1 MALWAAGEGKT
12 VEQTKIF
19 AVVETDARQKAAGRM
34 LRRMGFGVA
43 GAEETALADYILL
56 PLPLD
61 DERIGLAR
69 LLRAAK
75 PGALALGGKV
85 SEKAQAVADAAHI
98 EMIDYFARPELATLN
113 AIPTAEGCISLLL
126 QNRKRTLWNSPVLVV
141 GYGHIGSALAARLC
155 ALGAEVTVA
164 ARRAEQRALA
174 LASGCA
180 EAADTSALARLT
192 PQFDTVVNT
201 APARLLTAEVL
212 AAMPAGSLIVDLASR
227 PGGTDFAAARE
238 LGLTAIHALSLP
250 AVCAPES
257 AGEFVARTVLEILTE
272 RGELG

>member
-1 MALWAAGEGKT
+1 M
-12 VEQTKIF
+12 QNSKIF
-19 AVVETDARQKAAGRM
+19 AVVETDARQKAAGEA
-34 LRRMGFGVA
+34 LQRMGFGVA

-85 SEKAQAVADAAHI
+85 SPKAQAVADAAHI
-98 EMIDYFARPELATLN
+98 ELIDYFARPELATLN

-126 QNRKRTLWNSPVLVV
+126 QKRKRTLWNSPILVV
-141 GYGHIGSALAARLC
+141 GFGRVGSALASRLC

-164 ARRAEQRALA
+164 ARRAEQRAQA
-174 LASGCA
+174 VAMGCT
-180 EAADTSALARLT
+180 EAANTTALVRLAA
-192 PQFDTVVNT
+192 QFDTVVNT
-201 APARLLTAEVL
+201 APAPLLTQEVL
-212 AAMPAGSLIVDLASR
+212 ACMPPKSLIIDLASR

-238 LGLTAIHALSLP
+238 LGLNAIHALSLP
-250 AVCAPES
+250 AVCATES
-257 AGEFVARTVLEILTE
+257 AGEFVARTVLEILSE
-272 RGELG
+272 RGELE